1 METGGGGG
9 EGAETG
15 AVCRRIG
22 GEYGLWVFFVVVGS
36 RAVCS

>member
-1 METGGGGG
+1 MPGRGWKLG

-22 GEYGLWVFFVVVGS
+22 GEYGLWVFS
-36 RAVCS
+36 RGGGILGCV